1 MSLKPANSRMSHQ
14 EVLNVWHDERLVGKI
29 WRNIA
34 GCIGFC
40 YESDWISDGGFRIS
54 HSLPLQESEFAPED
68 KIAHD
73 WFANLLPEGDMRE
86 KIVRERKLPNTDF
99 MLLRVLGGEC
109 AGALSILPI
118 DQEPSESHQYEE
130 LTHKDLLDLVL
141 RRGHPY
147 IDWSKGHYPRLS
159 LAGAQYKCPILFSN
173 NQYFVPRGI
182 APTSHILKFDP
193 QHYRNLPAYE
203 TYTTQ
208 LAASVNLP
216 TPDSTLHAIEKHRFI
231 RIARY
236 DRIWDA
242 DNKIRRLHQEDFCQ
256 ALGRGNENK
265 YQEDGG
271 PSFADCYNLLKM
283 VSSQAPVDLLNLLRW
298 QIFNVLAGN
307 SDGHAKNLS
316 LLYYEDGQIRLA
328 PFYDLICTRAIQ
340 SVDHRLALHVGG
352 KRDPNIIILKN
363 WHDLAE
369 QCNVSP
375 NLVTNLIREVAE
387 SLLERMPSERK
398 IFEERYGPYAALQRI
413 ERIVNKQCQRILKE
427 IDK

>member
-1 MSLKPANSRMSHQ
+1 MSYR
-14 EVLNVWHDERLVGKI
+14 EILNVWHEQHLVGQI
-29 WRNIA
+29 WRSTA
-34 GCIGFC
+34 GSIGFC
-40 YESDWISDGGFRIS
+40 YDSDWISNGGFGIS

-68 KIAHD
+68 KVAHD
-73 WFANLLPEGDMRE
+73 WFANLLPEGDMRK
-86 KIVRERKLPNTDF
+86 KIVYERKLPDTDF
-99 MLLRVLGGEC
+99 MLLRALGGEC
-109 AGALSILPI
+109 AGALSILPM
-118 DQEPSESHQYEE
+118 DQKPIESQQYEE
-130 LTHKDLLDLVL
+130 LTDKDLSALVL

-159 LAGAQYKCPILFSN
+159 LAGAQYKCPVLFVN
-173 NQYFVPRGI
+173 DQYFVPRGV

-193 QHYRNLPAYE
+193 QHCRNVPAYE
-203 TYTTQ
+203 AFTIQ

-216 TPDSTLHAIEKHRFI
+216 TPDITLHSIEQHRFV

-236 DRIWDA
+236 DRMWDS
-242 DNKIRRLHQEDFCQ
+242 DNKIKRLHQEDFCQ
-256 ALGRGNENK
+256 ALGRGNESK

-271 PSFADCYNLLKM
+271 PAFVDCYHLIQR

-340 SVDHRLALHVGG
+340 SVDPRLALYVGG
-352 KRDPNIIILKN
+352 KRDPGTIMLKH

-369 QCNVSP
+369 QCDISA
-375 NLVTNLIREVAE
+375 NLVTDLIREVAE
-387 SLLERMPSERK
+387 GLLESISPERE
-398 IFEERYGPYAALQRI
+398 IFEEHYGPCPALQRI
-413 ERIVNKQCQRILKE
+413 ERIVNKQCLRILKE
-427 IDK
+427 INR